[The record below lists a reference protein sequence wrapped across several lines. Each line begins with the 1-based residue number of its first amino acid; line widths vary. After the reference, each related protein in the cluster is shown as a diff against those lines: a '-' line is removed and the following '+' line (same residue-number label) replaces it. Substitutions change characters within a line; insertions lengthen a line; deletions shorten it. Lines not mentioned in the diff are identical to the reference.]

1 MRKLLY
7 KVALGLLAT
16 FIAGIAW
23 ASVNVTL
30 NGTTYAIPVSG
41 ERGWGSAVTSWI
53 QAASSHLL
61 QKTGGTFT
69 LGADVDFGSSFGLK
83 SAYYKSRHA
92 TPATTGQVRLGNA
105 EGIYWRNA
113 ANNANLGLSVD
124 ASNIL
129 TFNGN
134 PIIGTAALS
143 ASRPVITD
151 GAGMLTTEA
160 TLSPV
165 RGGTGQDFS
174 AATGVPYVSAGTF
187 ATEAQVSSTRGGTGV
202 NNAGTLTYGANN
214 ITLTTSGA
222 TGVTLPTTGTL
233 ATLAGA
239 EALTNKTIDA
249 DSNTI
254 SNIENGD
261 IKAAAAIAR
270 SKLASGT
277 ASHVVVNDGTG
288 VMTSEAALL
297 PVRGGTGQDLSGA
310 TGVPYV
316 TAGTF
321 STEAQVSG
329 TRGGTGVS
337 NAGTLTYGANNIT
350 LTTSGVTGV
359 TLPTTGTLSTLA
371 GAEALTNKTIDADSN
386 TLSNIENGDIKAA
399 AAIDRTKLASGTA
412 SHVVINDGTGVMT
425 SEATL
430 ALTRG
435 GTGQATA
442 AAAFDALSPMT
453 TNGDLITRASGTGS
467 RIPVGSSG
475 QVLKVVGTAPTWAT
489 VSGGIN
495 YMSGNPDAEGNVTS
509 GFSTFADGAA
519 YADGTGGVATA
530 TFAASATTPLR
541 GTYSFLF
548 TPGTLGD
555 GVSYDFT
562 IDSADQAKPLAIS
575 FDYSLSGTIT
585 EGDYQVYV
593 YDVTNSQRIQ
603 PAPYK
608 LSGTSGSQ
616 YSYKGEFQTNS
627 NSTSYRVSI
636 YQAVST
642 AVTLKTDNF
651 SIAPTPVIKGAPVT
665 DWSDW
670 TPTGSWSTN
679 ATYTGKWRRV
689 GDQMELQ
696 ARISLAGASTATA
709 LSINMPSGYS
719 IDNSKLVDAAGNV
732 TPLGEVAIYDDS
744 GSGHMLGS
752 VTYKDGTSVYIDR
765 LNVDA
770 TGGSTQPGFYSTVSA
785 TNPITFAAN
794 DRIQAYW
801 RVPILGWSSAVTMS
815 DSADTRVVAARA
827 WSSSGETLGANA
839 VKQINFDTK
848 QIDSHSAITTGAD
861 AWKFSAPVQGFYRV
875 TSRIRVSNATM
886 DASGG
891 GIETRIYKNGSFY
904 SILGSFLNPTTSSI
918 SSRYDGAGGSDIVQ
932 LNAGEYIDIRCYNSN
947 AATTMTTRVTDS
959 GQTYVTVER
968 VSGPAQIA
976 ASEKVF
982 VSATR
987 STSSP
992 TVTAGTPLEVIF
1004 NSKLEDSHGGLDT
1017 STGRWYCQ
1025 SPGTYKIA
1033 ATFLFATGATAPSS
1047 VFANLRVNGSTQI
1060 GSRAFFDD
1068 LASGK
1073 DYSGIVVATKTLV
1086 AGDYVSLWV
1095 ASTGQN
1101 VTLDHTNQ
1109 YLYLSITKD

>member
-1 MRKLLY
+1 MRKLLS

-92 TPATTGQVRLGNA
+92 TPATTGQIRLGNT
-105 EGIYWRNA
+105 EGIFWRNA
-113 ANNANLGLSVD
+113 ANGANLGLSVD

-134 PIIGTAALS
+134 PIIGTAALT

-151 GAGMLTTEA
+151 GAGMLSTEA

-815 DSADTRVVAARA
+815 DSEDTRVVAMSA
-827 WSSSGETLGANA
+827 
-839 VKQINFDTK
+839 TK
-848 QIDSHSAITTGAD
+848 SASDHTSTGAYQTVPTWAIEND
-861 AWKFSAPVQGFYRV
+861 
-875 TSRIRVSNATM
+875 THNAF
-886 DASGG
+886 DAST
-891 GIETRIYKNGSFY
+891 GIYTVKVPGWYRASANLGYAATSAGKVAAMRLYFGSTFVQ
-904 SILGSFLNPTTSSI
+904 SATQDLTSFIQIPSVSGTKK
-918 SSRYDGAGGSDIVQ
+918 
-932 LNAGEYIDIRCYNSN
+932 LNAGDTIYLQSYQNTGGN
-947 AATTMTTRVTDS
+947 FAYQATAGYS
-959 GQTYVTVER
+959 LFSVER

-976 ASEKVF
+976 ASETI
-982 VSATR
+982 SA
-987 STSSP
+987 SYSP
-992 TVTAGTPLEVIF
+992 TGTATGIATGAP
-1004 NSKLEDSHGGLDT
+1004 NSLT
-1017 STGRWYCQ
+1017 STYVTWAKNWDTHGIFSTANGAVTIQ
-1025 SPGTYKIA
+1025 SPGKYQINGLLEFTA
-1033 ATFLFATGATAPSS
+1033 NGTGYRQLVVNQTGSVSRQIVIGAQSVVSASATAMPSGS
-1047 VFANLRVNGSTQI
+1047 AQFQCLTGDVLTIQAAQNSGGNLIVAPNGAANNHIDIVRVGN
-1060 GSRAFFDD
+1060 
-1068 LASGK
+1068 
-1073 DYSGIVVATKTLV
+1073 
-1086 AGDYVSLWV
+1086 
-1095 ASTGQN
+1095 
-1101 VTLDHTNQ
+1101 
-1109 YLYLSITKD
+1109 

>member
-92 TPATTGQVRLGNA
+92 TPATTGQVRLGNT
-105 EGIYWRNA
+105 EGIFWRNA
-113 ANNANLGLSVD
+113 ANGANLGLSVD

-143 ASRPVITD
+143 PSRPVITD
-151 GAGMLTTEA
+151 GAGMLSTEA

-453 TNGDLITRASGTGS
+453 TNGDLITRAAGTGS

-509 GFSTFADGAA
+509 GFSTFADGAS
-519 YADGTGGVATA
+519 YANGTGGVATA
-530 TFAASATTPLR
+530 TFATSATSPLR

-593 YDVTNSQRIQ
+593 YDVTNSQLIQ

-665 DWSDW
+665 DWA
-670 TPTGSWSTN
+670 TGPAMTVTN
-679 ATYTGKWRRV
+679 ATATISSVQTRRV
-689 GDQMELQ
+689 GDVVYFRGKMVFTG
-696 ARISLAGASTATA
+696 SATG
-709 LSINMPSGYS
+709 SITVNMPTGYTIDSTKVLTNS
-719 IDNSKLVDAAGNV
+719 IAPVGFATG
-732 TPLGEVAIYDDS
+732 YDDNTNNRYS
-744 GSGHMLGS
+744 GVISPSSTTTLLISGPSNTGNWNAT
-752 VTYKDGTSVYIDR
+752 VPFTWANADEIA
-765 LNVDA
+765 LN
-770 TGGSTQPGFYSTVSA
+770 
-785 TNPITFAAN
+785 FA
-794 DRIQAYW
+794 
-801 RVPILGWSSAVTMS
+801 VPILGWSSAVTMS
-815 DSADTRVVAARA
+815 DSADTRVVVARA

-848 QIDSHSAITTGAD
+848 QSDSHSAITTGAD
-861 AWKFSAPVQGFYRV
+861 AWKFSSPVQGFYRV
-875 TSRIRVSNATM
+875 TSRVRVSNATM

-976 ASEKVF
+976 ASETI
-982 VSATR
+982 SASYYPTGTATGIATGAPSSLT
-987 STSSP
+987 STY
-992 TVTAGTPLEVIF
+992 VTWT
-1004 NSKLEDSHGGLDT
+1004 KLWDSHGIF
-1017 STGRWYCQ
+1017 STANGAFTIQ
-1025 SPGTYKIA
+1025 SPGKYQINGLLEFTA
-1033 ATFLFATGATAPSS
+1033 NGTGYRQLVVNQTGSVSRQIVIGAQSVVSASATAMPSGS
-1047 VFANLRVNGSTQI
+1047 AQFQCLTGDVLTIQAAQNSGGDLIVAPNSAANNHIDIVRVGN
-1060 GSRAFFDD
+1060 
-1068 LASGK
+1068 
-1073 DYSGIVVATKTLV
+1073 
-1086 AGDYVSLWV
+1086 
-1095 ASTGQN
+1095 
-1101 VTLDHTNQ
+1101 
-1109 YLYLSITKD
+1109 

>member
-1 MRKLLY
+1 MRKLLH
-7 KVALGLLAT
+7 KVALGLVAT
-16 FIAGIAW
+16 FIAGVAW

-92 TPATTGQVRLGNA
+92 TPATTGQIRLGNT
-105 EGIYWRNA
+105 EGIFWRNA
-113 ANNANLGLSVD
+113 ANGANLGLSVD

-134 PIIGTAALS
+134 PIIGTAALT

-160 TLSPV
+160 TLSTV

-187 ATEAQVSSTRGGTGV
+187 ATETQVSSTRGGTGI

-249 DSNTI
+249 DSNTL

-261 IKAAAAIAR
+261 IKTGAAIAR
-270 SKLASGT
+270 DKLASGT
-277 ASHVVVNDGTG
+277 ADHVVINNGTG
-288 VMTSEAALL
+288 VMSSEAQLSSA
-297 PVRGGTGQDLSGA
+297 RGGTGQNLSAA

-316 TAGTF
+316 SAGTF

-329 TRGGTGVS
+329 TRGGTGAS
-337 NAGTLTYGANNIT
+337 NSGVLTYGANNVT
-350 LTTSGVTGV
+350 LTTSGATSV

-386 TLSNIENGDIKAA
+386 TITNIENADIKAG
-399 AAIDRTKLASGTA
+399 AAINRTKLASGTA
-412 SHVVINDGTGVMT
+412 SHVVINDGTGVLS

-453 TNGDLITRASGTGS
+453 TNGDIITRVAGTAA
-467 RIPVGSSG
+467 RIAAGSSG
-475 QVLKVVGTAPTWAT
+475 QVLKVVGSAPTWAT

-495 YMSGNPDAEGNVTS
+495 YMSGNPDAEGNVTT
-509 GFSTFADGAA
+509 GFSTFADGAS
-519 YADGTGGVATA
+519 YANGTGGVATA

-562 IDSADQAKPLAIS
+562 IDSADKAKPLAIS
-575 FDYSLSGTIT
+575 FDYELSATIT

-593 YDVTNSQRIQ
+593 YDVTNGALIQ

-616 YSYKGEFQTNS
+616 YKYSGEFQTAS

-636 YQAVST
+636 YQSVST

-665 DWSDW
+665 DWA
-670 TPTGSWSTN
+670 TGPAMTVTN
-679 ATYTGKWRRV
+679 ATATISSIQTRRV
-689 GDQMELQ
+689 GDM
-696 ARISLAGASTATA
+696 AYFRGKMVFTGSASG
-709 LSINMPSGYS
+709 SITVNMPTGYTIDSNKVLTNS
-719 IDNSKLVDAAGNV
+719 IAPVGFATG
-732 TPLGEVAIYDDS
+732 YDDNTNNRYS
-744 GSGHMLGS
+744 GVISPSSTTTLLISGPSDTGNWNAT
-752 VTYKDGTSVYIDR
+752 VPFTWANADEIA
-765 LNVDA
+765 LN
-770 TGGSTQPGFYSTVSA
+770 
-785 TNPITFAAN
+785 FA
-794 DRIQAYW
+794 
-801 RVPILGWSSAVTMS
+801 VPILGWSSAVTMS
-815 DSADTRVVAARA
+815 DSADTRVVAFNATASGQTPVGLGTTA
-827 WSSSGETLGANA
+827 WTLSSVRDTHGGFNGTTSYTIKVPGYYSLTWNADAGAAGSSGANA
-839 VKQINFDTK
+839 LMQAQI
-848 QIDSHSAITTGAD
+848 I
-861 AWKFSAPVQGFYRV
+861 
-875 TSRIRVSNATM
+875 
-886 DASGG
+886 
-891 GIETRIYKNGSFY
+891 KNGS
-904 SILGSFLNPTTSSI
+904 SF
-918 SSRYDGAGGSDIVQ
+918 
-932 LNAGEYIDIRCYNSN
+932 
-947 AATTMTTRVTDS
+947 ATQNVRNEGTATMNNWGITVAVTDLFAVGDVITVNMDTNFTTPGTTGS
-959 GQTYVTVER
+959 GTLSIVK

-976 ASEKVF
+976 ASEKIYV
-982 VSATR
+982 AAKTN
-987 STSSP
+987 
-992 TVTAGTPLEVIF
+992 AGTVLTGGTTNIDFSTEVA
-1004 NSKLEDSHGGLDT
+1004 DSHGAW
-1017 STGRWYCQ
+1017 S
-1025 SPGTYKIA
+1025 GTIFTAPRADFYSVDGMSR
-1033 ATFLFATGATAPSS
+1033 TTGAVSAQLGYFIDGSLERYLTDDSAQYYKPFSFSVYMTA
-1047 VFANLRVNGSTQI
+1047 
-1060 GSRAFFDD
+1060 
-1068 LASGK
+1068 
-1073 DYSGIVVATKTLV
+1073 
-1086 AGDYVSLWV
+1086 
-1095 ASTGQN
+1095 GQ
-1101 VTLDHTNQ
+1101 Q
-1109 YLYLSITKD
+1109 LSIRSDNNATLAADTTRHWITIQSQ